1 MVYQKLRRGDGV
13 MCEICR
19 QTPCASRCPNAPE
32 PKPIITC
39 SQCGDGIYEGDEYF
53 DGPDGPVCRAC
64 MEDMSYSEVL
74 ELIGEKMKVA
84 EVA

>member
-1 MVYQKLRRGDGV
+1 

-19 QTPCASRCPNAPE
+19 QTPCNSRCPNAPE
-32 PKPIITC
+32 TEPVEKC
-39 SQCGDGIYEGDEYF
+39 LKCGDGIYQGDGYF
-53 DGPDGPVCRAC
+53 DGPDGPICENC

-74 ELIGEKMKVA
+74 EIIGEKMKVA

>member
-1 MVYQKLRRGDGV
+1 

-32 PKPIITC
+32 PKPVEICIK
-39 SQCGDGIYEGDEYF
+39 CGEGIHEGEEFF
-53 DGPDGPVCRAC
+53 DGPEGPICEDC
-64 MEDMSYSEVL
+64 MEDMSYSEIL